1 MLANTCSYI
10 ERRILMT
17 AQEKLIQFIH
27 SLTNEEADT
36 IISFL
41 KESASSEEVFLHR
54 PPNTVPQEQV
64 VAS

>member
-1 MLANTCSYI
+1 MSRNTRSYI

-27 SLTNEEADT
+27 NLTPEEADL

-41 KESASSEEVFLHR
+41 KESASSEEVFPHL
-54 PPNTVPQEQV
+54 PPNTVPQDQA